1 MNERHLHLV
10 GEAHEEREKPCPSHQ
25 EPERWYVG
33 LPLDTVHALEQR
45 VQRINAMVAQ
55 ATLDMGRELVEA
67 HKEIQALKAGGFQ
80 AWVNARIG
88 ISEQDASQLMAVYER
103 FGERSVMVLSR
114 FAQTALLL
122 LSAPSVPSEAR
133 DEARVRTEAGDTIT
147 VQRAK
152 DLIEAQRAQPCA
164 EEAAQAAQTDAQ
176 RLRQQIEQHQASSR
190 EATAALEQQI
200 RALHEA
206 LASRPESE
214 AQGREVDRGLSAV
227 TATLEPLQANVRE
240 RTDQQ
245 DCLLAKA
252 RQPGEELVALR
263 ETTQAERE

>member
-1 MNERHLHLV
+1 M
-10 GEAHEEREKPCPSHQ
+10 
-25 EPERWYVG
+25 G

-67 HKEIQALKAGGFQ
+67 HKEIQTFKAGGFQ

-88 ISEQDASQLMAVYER
+88 ISEQDASQLMAVYDR

-122 LSAPSVPSEAR
+122 LSAPSVPPETH
-133 DEARVRTEAGDTIT
+133 VRAEAGDTIT

-152 DLIEAQRAQPCA
+152 DLIEAQRAQQCA

-214 AQGREVDRGLSAV
+214 AQGREADRGLSAV

-245 DCLLAKA
+245 DRLSAKA
-252 RQPGEELVALR
+252 RQPGKELMVLR
-263 ETTQAERE
+263 ETTQVERE

>member
-1 MNERHLHLV
+1 V
-10 GEAHEEREKPCPSHQ
+10 
-25 EPERWYVG
+25 
-33 LPLDTVHALEQR
+33 
-45 VQRINAMVAQ
+45 VAQ

-67 HKEIQALKAGGFQ
+67 HREIQALKAGGFQ

-103 FGERSVMVLSR
+103 FGESTIMVISR

-122 LSAPSVPSEAR
+122 LSAPSVPPEAR
-133 DEARVRTEAGDTIT
+133 DEARVRAEAGDTIT

-152 DLIEAQRAQPCA
+152 DLVEARRAQPRA
-164 EEAAQAAQTDAQ
+164 EEAALAAQADAE
-176 RLRQQIEQHQASSR
+176 RLRQRIEQHEARTR
-190 EATAALEQQI
+190 ETMAALEQQI

-214 AQGREVDRGLSAV
+214 AQGREVDRGPSAV
-227 TATLEPLQANVRE
+227 TATVEPLQANVRE

-245 DCLLAKA
+245 DRLSAKA
-252 RQPGEELVALR
+252 RQPGKELMVLR
-263 ETTQAERE
+263 ETTQVERE